1 MYVEEFITKLQ
12 KLKKELKHKNI
23 KIVSQNGLLQKPELK
38 IVLKD
43 KTDAL
48 NLSEENV
55 DYILII

>member
-1 MYVEEFITKLQ
+1 MYLEEFITKLQ
-12 KLKKELKHKNI
+12 KLKKELKHKHI
-23 KIVSQNGLLQKPELK
+23 QIITQNGLVQNPEIK

-55 DYILII
+55 DYILIV